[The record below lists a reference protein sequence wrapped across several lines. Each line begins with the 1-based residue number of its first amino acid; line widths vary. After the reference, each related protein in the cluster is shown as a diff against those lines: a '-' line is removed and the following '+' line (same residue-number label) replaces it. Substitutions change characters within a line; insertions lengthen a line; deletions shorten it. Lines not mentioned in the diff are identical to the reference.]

1 MYHLTRTFSL
11 HHMPQLSSCKAQVS
25 VYKSYHILSGVL
37 KAGIEVRTMIDNLTV
52 KCLKWQ
58 KFLLMNLLSRYNM
71 FLKTITDQCFEI

>member
-37 KAGIEVRTMIDNLTV
+37 KAGIEVRTMIDNFWMNSGKMSKVARVSINESIITV
-52 KCLKWQ
+52 LYVFKK
-58 KFLLMNLLSRYNM
+58 NY
-71 FLKTITDQCFEI
+71 